1 MNYNDLNEETK
12 VFLNKAIEIYSVIKN
27 QNIQRNVK
35 LLRDEKEYTF
45 TKLDKKIL
53 SLFLAGI
60 LVDGDLK
67 NIISDYSNIR
77 EDDLFEF
84 IGISKDDI
92 KSIDNYKESFEK
104 DFKSDVSFLIR
115 RGLCTCNKV
124 NYITPCVIIQALQ
137 YHNKVSSEVLEY
149 FAEEYNLLQSKMFYC
164 HPFFIILG
172 TYNNNNGSVS
182 SLLSIQD
189 RLDKM
194 NKISEFLIQLDKIE
208 NNLDNTPKSDEIK
221 KFKLSIQDRLDKMN
235 KLSEILIQ
243 LDKIENNLDNTP
255 KPDEIKKPAETFDN
269 IRNDRIYKYDI
280 QKNENSNNFTVSKP
294 NESKNIDD
302 DVWNILD
309 TIKNKF
315 VGQEE
320 VAENLFY
327 NIVNNQRLAELDE
340 LIDGQ
345 RSIIFLDGPTGTGK
359 TAITR
364 EITEKLDIPFISTS
378 IINYSSTGYSGGDI
392 TDVLKALY
400 NKAYGNLEK
409 AERGIVVFDEFDK
422 IAYSRKGKAG
432 LEMKRAVQQQLLDFM
447 GSGKYTIK
455 IGNGIYDTKEIEFD
469 TSNLT
474 FVCIGALTDL
484 RLEKTQAKKTMG
496 FNQQNENEESHQYNI
511 TPEDLINIGLEKELV
526 GRFNVYFHTND
537 YSRESLEKI
546 LRESTISPLNG
557 FKKWIESNGKKL
569 EFDDDVY
576 GIIADQAY
584 ELNSGARSLQTVM
597 NNIRTPLI
605 KEVLRG
611 TDPIIYLDNEIVSK
625 TNIQMMSRKG
635 RL

>member
-194 NKISEFLIQLDKIE
+194 NKISEF
-208 NNLDNTPKSDEIK
+208 
-221 KFKLSIQDRLDKMN
+221 
-235 KLSEILIQ
+235 LIQ

-469 TSNLT
+469 TSKLT
-474 FVCIGALTDL
+474 FVCLGALTDF

-611 TDPIIYLDNEIVSK
+611 TDSIIYLDNEIVSK
-625 TNIQMMSRKG
+625 TNTQMMSRKG